1 MKGNAKLYKPGDEV
15 FVSDDIMYMNTS
27 DGVGI
32 AEAMKTMA
40 GQRLTIK
47 AISDGYPKCGLCYI
61 VKENTF
67 LWQDEMLEPISNID
81 MTAMD
86 SLLL

>member
-1 MKGNAKLYKPGDEV
+1 
-15 FVSDDIMYMNTS
+15 MYINTS

-32 AEAMKTMA
+32 AEDMKQMA
-40 GQRLTIK
+40 GKRLTIK

-67 LWQDEMLEPISNID
+67 LWQDHMFDTARID
-81 MTAMD
+81 ENAID
-86 SLLL
+86 NLLS